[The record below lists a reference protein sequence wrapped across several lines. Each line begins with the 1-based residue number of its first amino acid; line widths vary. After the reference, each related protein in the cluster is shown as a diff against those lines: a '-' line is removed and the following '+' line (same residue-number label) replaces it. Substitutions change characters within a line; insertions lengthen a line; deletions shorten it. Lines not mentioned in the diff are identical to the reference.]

1 MGCSKCKTISSF
13 HQCSFWKILAQ
24 TFEWISSRFESSWVT
39 PTTLILI
46 IYKCIE
52 ASCFFFLSFLPFS
65 LQTDDDDDDDV
76 FCFLC
81 FRLAKTNVV
90 VVVVFVDFS
99 SFDRSLAFFASR
111 LARRSLILT
120 IQPCGCLTF
129 ASVVAIFLFFSS
141 RLALSVYINIYISV
155 WMSICV
161 EDVWSSTSVRASFTI
176 VFWSNC

>member
-1 MGCSKCKTISSF
+1 MYRSIVFS
-13 HQCSFWKILAQ
+13 
-24 TFEWISSRFESSWVT
+24 
-39 PTTLILI
+39 
-46 IYKCIE
+46 
-52 ASCFFFLSFLPFS
+52 FLSLLPFS
-65 LQTDDDDDDDV
+65 LQTDDDDDDV

-81 FRLAKTNVV
+81 FRLAKTN

-141 RLALSVYINIYISV
+141 RLALSVYINIYIC
-155 WMSICV
+155 M
-161 EDVWSSTSVRASFTI
+161 DVDMCRRRLIINECSRVLHDCLLI
-176 VFWSNC
+176 ELLNQ

>member
-1 MGCSKCKTISSF
+1 M
-13 HQCSFWKILAQ
+13 
-24 TFEWISSRFESSWVT
+24 
-39 PTTLILI
+39 ILI

-141 RLALSVYINIYISV
+141 RLALSVYINIYIYLYGCRYVSKTSDHQRVFARPSRLSSDRIVKPMSV
-155 WMSICV
+155 CV
-161 EDVWSSTSVRASFTI
+161 LPLLTGLK
-176 VFWSNC
+176 NM